1 MAVLVEGRVMGVDA
15 RWAFA
20 SSRRGIVAW
29 SNCGRGVC
37 ARIVRV
43 LAHDRTGGMRA
54 QGRCA
59 AIPRIEE
66 HPEVVMWLH
75 RRSSPSSPDDDM
87 AWTQVPV
94 WLWAAHERS
103 QRIGL
108 PLLMFQAAVI
118 TSAVSVVSTLAA
130 VQLAGWSLT
139 LETLVGVVVSAC
151 ALVCAWLG
159 TTIPVMQ
166 SLSVAQLRNQRL
178 STHDATTGIVNRRHF
193 TQLAHREWERCR
205 RYRSGAALL
214 MVEVDHLDTVQEEH
228 GGAAGDAVMRAVAI
242 IADSTLR
249 KPDLLGR
256 YGAETLVIYLPHTD
270 TLGALDVAER
280 LRTAVSHS
288 RVPWRDRA
296 LRVTVS
302 VGIAALGDAHLSLN
316 ALVLDAESALQ
327 LAQESGRNCVR
338 VAPGSPSPSGTA
350 YPVIVG

>member
-1 MAVLVEGRVMGVDA
+1 MGCRCAVGFGLLALRDCRVGKPA
-15 RWAFA
+15 IAAPSHA
-20 SSRRGIVAW
+20 SCERLPTT
-29 SNCGRGVC
+29 GRGGC
-37 ARIVRV
+37 ARGARV
-43 LAHDRTGGMRA
+43 LQSRTSKNTL
-54 QGRCA
+54 
-59 AIPRIEE
+59 EF
-66 HPEVVMWLH
+66 VMWLH
-75 RRSSPSSPDDDM
+75 RRSPSLSADDDT
-87 AWTQVPV
+87 AWSQVPL

-108 PLLMFQAAVI
+108 PLFMFQAAVI

-130 VQLAGWSLT
+130 VQLAGWTLT
-139 LETLVGVVVSAC
+139 LETLIGVVVCAC

-159 TTIPVMQ
+159 TTIPLMQ

-214 MVEVDHLDTVQEEH
+214 MVEVDHLDVVQEEH

-242 IADSTLR
+242 VADSTLR

-256 YGAETLVIYLPHTD
+256 YGAEMLVIYLPHTD
-270 TLGALDVAER
+270 TLGALDMAER
-280 LRTAVSHS
+280 LRAAVAHS

-296 LRVTVS
+296 LRLTVS

-327 LAQESGRNCVR
+327 VAQQAGRNCVR
-338 VAPGSPSPSGTA
+338 VAPASPSPSGTA